1 MEPILLLE
9 RSCLRRT
16 LLQSRLTRYIPQG
29 PAIGNLKHVFIYVA
43 YNEQSCLG
51 IAFMNVFL
59 LIHALINYIRN
70 FDVLVV
76 YDWQAVKPRPLQAAS
91 IPGML
96 GLFQNVRM
104 TVKPLYEMSFL
115 FSRLD
120 LSS

>member
-1 MEPILLLE
+1 
-9 RSCLRRT
+9 
-16 LLQSRLTRYIPQG
+16 
-29 PAIGNLKHVFIYVA
+29 
-43 YNEQSCLG
+43 
-51 IAFMNVFL
+51 MNVFL
-59 LIHALINYIRN
+59 LIHALINYIHN

-104 TVKPLYEMSFL
+104 TVYPLYETSFL
-115 FSRLD
+115 FWRLD